1 MDDTLRFIF
10 SLSIGFAV
18 IIGIVRFRRID
29 PSYYPFIFN
38 CIAALAVEI
47 LNWRLTETGH
57 PSAFI
62 FVLNVFSYIDFFL
75 FLWLFHN
82 WGLFNRNKST
92 FLTIAGIGFLMWIVE
107 NVTTGFVKHN
117 YYFFILYAFALIFF
131 SVNTFNKMV
140 VHERNSIFRNPKFWI
155 CLGII
160 IFYSFF
166 ILVVTTGITLIV
178 HKVSVQFRRD
188 LQAIGVFSNLL
199 VNLLYAVALVWVP
212 RKKHYTSLF

>member
-1 MDDTLRFIF
+1 M
-10 SLSIGFAV
+10 
-18 IIGIVRFRRID
+18 
-29 PSYYPFIFN
+29 
-38 CIAALAVEI
+38 
-47 LNWRLTETGH
+47 
-57 PSAFI
+57 
-62 FVLNVFSYIDFFL
+62 
-75 FLWLFHN
+75 
-82 WGLFNRNKST
+82 FNRNKST